1 MLVFNKLFMISCL
14 ENYYFGYFF
23 FYKSNL
29 LILLKAST
37 NKKEEKSKF
46 AIGGS
51 AKLQDNAKQK
61 KNERNLLV

>member
-1 MLVFNKLFMISCL
+1 MFNVKKIII
-14 ENYYFGYFF
+14 YFGKYFF
-23 FYKSNL
+23 YRSSHFAESSYE
-29 LILLKAST
+29 
-37 NKKEEKSKF
+37 KKDEQSKF